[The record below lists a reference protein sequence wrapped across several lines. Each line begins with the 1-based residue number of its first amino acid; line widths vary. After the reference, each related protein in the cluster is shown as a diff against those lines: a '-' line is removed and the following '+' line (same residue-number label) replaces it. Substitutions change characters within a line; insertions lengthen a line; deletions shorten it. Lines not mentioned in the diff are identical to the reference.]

1 MDERI
6 DIPGIG
12 NMSIDTRFTPA
23 IRNALLEQMQDLSGR
38 FSPDG
43 GERQAN
49 DAVRDRARGTDS
61 VNLSAEALQ
70 IHASISTTAGQ
81 DVFDVE
87 RVTELRH
94 AISNGM
100 YSIDVLRVADKFH
113 RFNQSL

>member
-1 MDERI
+1 
-6 DIPGIG
+6 
-12 NMSIDTRFTPA
+12 MSIDTRFTPA

-43 GERQAN
+43 GERPA
-49 DAVRDRARGTDS
+49 DEAVRNRSIGTDS

-70 IHASISTTAGQ
+70 IHASINTTAGQ

-87 RVTELRH
+87 RVAELRH
-94 AISNGM
+94 AIGSGTYN
-100 YSIDVLRVADKFH
+100 IDALRVADKFH